1 MNRYLNSFFI
11 TFILYVGFGYGL
23 FTIFADENIK
33 VKETEPLKT
42 ISLNHIEL
50 KKEVPKVK
58 EIIKPKEIV
67 KPKKVEAKKIKPE
80 KIIKKKKVVE
90 KKKPKKKPV
99 KKAVKKKEVKKV
111 IEEVVKE
118 PAVKQVEKPVQ
129 KIVEKKIEKK
139 VIPTTQKKEVNVKQD
154 YLRKHLLQIRTQ
166 IMKNVKYPK
175 RAKRFNIQDVVKV
188 KFTLLSNGKVE
199 NIKILNGNKHLHKSA
214 INAIK
219 KASKSFPKV
228 SKNIDIVIPIEY
240 KLI

>member
-67 KPKKVEAKKIKPE
+67 KPKKVEPKKIVK
-80 KIIKKKKVVE
+80 

-118 PAVKQVEKPVQ
+118 PVVKQVETPVQ

-199 NIKILNGNKHLHKSA
+199 NIKVLNGNKHLHKSA

-219 KASKSFPKV
+219 KASKSFPRV
-228 SKNIDIVIPIEY
+228 SKNIDIIIPIEY

>member
-11 TFILYVGFGYGL
+11 NFILYVGFGYGL

-50 KKEVPKVK
+50 KKEVPKPK

-67 KPKKVEAKKIKPE
+67 KPKKVEPKKIVK
-80 KIIKKKKVVE
+80 

-118 PAVKQVEKPVQ
+118 PVVKQVETPVQ

-199 NIKILNGNKHLHKSA
+199 NIKVLNGNKHLHKSA